1 MSTPPNELESLIP
14 QGTAVSVASDTVVLH
29 PLRVG
34 QLPAMLRAVGSLA
47 GHLQR
52 DPIDWLQ
59 LLAEHGD
66 ALLDAVAIGSG
77 KTRAW
82 VDGLT
87 PDDALLLAAK
97 VVEVNTD
104 FFARRVI
111 PRIETLFDS
120 AKSLAAAGGTAG
132 STPPSG

>member
-1 MSTPPNELESLIP
+1 MSTPIDELERLIP
-14 QGTAVSVASDTVVLH
+14 QGTKVSVASDTVILY
-29 PLRVG
+29 PLKVG
-34 QLPAMLRAVGSLA
+34 QLPAMLRAVGGLA

-66 ALLDAVAIGSG
+66 ALLDAGATGSG

-82 VDGLT
+82 VDDLA

-97 VVEVNTD
+97 VVEVNAD

-120 AKSLAAAGGTAG
+120 ARTLAAASGTAG
-132 STPPSG
+132 STPPSA

>member
-1 MSTPPNELESLIP
+1 MSMPTDELERLIP
-14 QGTAVSVASDTVVLH
+14 QGTKVSVASDTVILY
-29 PLRVG
+29 PLKVG
-34 QLPAMLRAVGSLA
+34 QLPAMLRAVGGLA

-82 VDGLT
+82 VTDWRPT
-87 PDDALLLAAK
+87 TLLLAAK
-97 VVEVNTD
+97 WSRSTRIFRPPGD
-104 FFARRVI
+104 

-120 AKSLAAAGGTAG
+120 ARTLAAASGTAG
-132 STPPSG
+132 STPPSA